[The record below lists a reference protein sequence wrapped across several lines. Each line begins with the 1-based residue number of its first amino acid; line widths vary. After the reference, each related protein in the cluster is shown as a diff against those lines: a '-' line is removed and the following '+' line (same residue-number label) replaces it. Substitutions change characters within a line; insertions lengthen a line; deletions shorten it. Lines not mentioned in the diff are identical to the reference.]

1 MKINQF
7 QLETLNEHI
16 EYQRRL
22 LDAQIKQ
29 LRMDYDKL
37 LNSHAALEKQYNE
50 IVKRLDIQVEIL
62 NSIPKR
68 IEALDARRAEHTK
81 RLLRRLG
88 KWKK

>member
-1 MKINQF
+1 M
-7 QLETLNEHI
+7 NEHI

-88 KWKK
+88 KGKK